1 MGENHMQRLFCP
13 DSVVVFGVT
22 DVPTNLGKNI
32 VDNLDLFGFKGP
44 VYAVGKDGGT
54 YKGRKIHL
62 SVEEIENVPGLAVFL
77 IPARHIPEAMEAC
90 GSKGIPYAVIES
102 GGFSEYAGERRAL
115 EKEIL
120 ETARRWNMRF
130 VGPNCISIINMENGL
145 VLPFVPMNPRLM
157 KKGEVSLIA
166 QSGGIVVDSIRL
178 TSAERIGIN
187 KLLSIGN
194 KTDLN
199 ENDYL
204 EYLISDETTHIIGAY
219 LENIVDGRRFMDIAA
234 TTDKPIIILKA
245 NTNPVSRMAA
255 QFHTAALAGDD
266 EVADSAFRQA
276 GIHRVQNMKE
286 MMDAFK
292 IFSMPL
298 LKGDRLAV
306 LCRSGGQGVLLADA
320 VHRYGFR
327 LAGFSESFYDLV
339 KKEVRAGVI
348 RMANP
353 LDMGDIFNLGY
364 YPEIAEAALREDEVD
379 GLIIS
384 HGYVAPTEIEPTQQL
399 IMKGREL
406 AVKYGKPVIMVL
418 IPEKDQWFSMKETE
432 GCPLFDDSDF
442 AIRAL
447 SKSFSHFIHHSKKAL
462 LKQYSSRSLG
472 KINLSREPGTF
483 FHPREILQ
491 LMSAYGIPLAPWTVV
506 KDSMEGRVAAE
517 KLGYPVVLKI
527 ASPQIL
533 HKTEQRA
540 VRLNIFTAEELDLAF
555 KEMAG
560 ADEYLLQKMM
570 PSGVEVIIGGKQ
582 DAEFGSV
589 ILFGLGGIFVEVFK
603 DTAMRVSPINEDEA
617 KEMIDA
623 IKGRTLL
630 TGFRGRVPSDT
641 ETLANCLVNVS
652 RLLVEHPE
660 ISHLDINP
668 LIVMDQGKG
677 CVAVDVKA
685 GIQTV

>member
-1 MGENHMQRLFCP
+1 MGEYHMQKLFYP

-44 VYAVGKDGGT
+44 VYAVGRDGGT

-62 SVEEIENVPGLAVFL
+62 RVEEIEGVPGLAVLL
-77 IPARHIPEAMEAC
+77 IPARHIPGAMEAC
-90 GSKGIPYAVIES
+90 GRKGIPYAVIES
-102 GGFSEYAGERRAL
+102 GGFSEYAGEGREL

-145 VLPFVPMNPRLM
+145 VLPFVPMNPKLM

-178 TSAERIGIN
+178 TSAESIRIN

-245 NTNPVSRMAA
+245 NTNPVSRTAA

-276 GIHRVQNMKE
+276 GIHRVQNIKE

-327 LAGFSESFYDLV
+327 LAGFSEGFYDLV

-364 YPEIAEAALREDEVD
+364 YPEIAEAALKEKDVD

-384 HGYVAPTEIEPTQQL
+384 HGYVAPIEFEPTQQL
-399 IMKGREL
+399 ILKGREL

-418 IPEKDQWFSMKETE
+418 IPEKDQWFSMKEME
-432 GCPLFDDSDF
+432 GCPLFEDSDF
-442 AIRAL
+442 ALKAL
-447 SKSFSHFIHHSKKAL
+447 LRSLSHFRHHSKKTFSKYCS
-462 LKQYSSRSLG
+462 LKLPE
-472 KINLSREPGTF
+472 KITASREQGTPLY
-483 FHPREILQ
+483 PREILQ
-491 LMSAYGIPLAPWTVV
+491 LMSAYGIPLAPWAVV
-506 KDSMEGRVAAE
+506 KGGMDGLAAAE
-517 KLGYPVVLKI
+517 RLGYPVVLKI
-527 ASPQIL
+527 AAPQIL
-533 HKTEQRA
+533 HKTEQKA
-540 VRLNIFTAEELDLAF
+540 VRLNICTAEELDLAF

-582 DAEFGSV
+582 DAEFGPV

-603 DTAMRVSPINEDEA
+603 DTAMRVSPIDENEA
-617 KEMIDA
+617 KEMIGE
-623 IKGRTLL
+623 IKGRVLL
-630 TGFRGRVPSDT
+630 NGFRGRVPSDT
-641 ETLANCLVNVS
+641 ETLAKCLVDVS

-677 CVAVDVKA
+677 CVAVDVKVGTQA
-685 GIQTV
+685 V